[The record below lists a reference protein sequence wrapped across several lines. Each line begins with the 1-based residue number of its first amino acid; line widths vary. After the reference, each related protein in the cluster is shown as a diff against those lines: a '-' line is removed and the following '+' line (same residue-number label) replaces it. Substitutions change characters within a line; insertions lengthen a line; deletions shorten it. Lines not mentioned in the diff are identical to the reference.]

1 MTRLRW
7 GLLGTARINRA
18 LIPALRASERSELAA
33 VASRDAAKGAAYA
46 REWGIPRVLGYE
58 EMLADPGVD
67 VVYVPLP
74 NSLHAE
80 WTMRAA
86 RAGKHVLCEKPLA
99 ITVEEVDAV
108 AAAAREAGVVVAEGF
123 MYRHH
128 PQTRRVKE
136 LVDGGT
142 IGAVKLVRGAFTFDL
157 TREGD
162 VRLEPSLGG
171 GSLWDVGCYPVS
183 YARHLLGAEPVEA
196 FGWQAAG
203 ANGIDEGFY
212 GQLRF
217 GPDVFAQ
224 FDSGFRAAFRTRLE
238 VVGRAGTIVVPR
250 PFKPT
255 AHESILLTRGD
266 RTEEVAVTGPAE
278 LYLGE
283 VEDMADAVLLGR
295 PPAISLAESRG
306 NVAALTALYQS
317 ARAAM
322 PVAVDGGPTPRHR

>member
-1 MTRLRW
+1 MKRLRW

-33 VASRDAAKGAAYA
+33 VASRERDKGAAYA
-46 REWGIPRVLGYE
+46 RQWGIPRVLGYE
-58 EMLADPGVD
+58 EMLADAAID

-80 WTMRAA
+80 WTARAA

-99 ITVEEVDAV
+99 LTVEEVDAV
-108 AAAAREAGVVVAEGF
+108 AAAARASGVVVAEAF

-136 LVDGGT
+136 LVEQ
-142 IGAVKLVRGAFTFDL
+142 GAVGDVKLVRGAFTFDL

-162 VRLEPSLGG
+162 VRLAPSLGG
-171 GSLWDVGCYPVS
+171 GSLWDVGCYPVN
-183 YARHLLGAEPVEA
+183 YARYLVGAEPREA
-196 FGWQAAG
+196 FGWQAVAPS
-203 ANGIDEGFY
+203 GIDEGFY

-217 GPDVFAQ
+217 SPEVYAQ

-238 VVGRAGTIVVPR
+238 VVGRAGTIVVHR

-255 AHESILLTRGD
+255 PQETILLTRGD
-266 RTEEVAVTGPAE
+266 QTEEIEVKGPAE

-283 VEDMADAVLLGR
+283 VEDMADAVLLAR
-295 PPAISLAESRG
+295 PPAIPLADSRG
-306 NVAALTALYQS
+306 NVAALTALYRS
-317 ARAAM
+317 AREGRAI
-322 PVAVDGGPTPRHR
+322 AVTP

>member
-1 MTRLRW
+1 VKRLRW

-18 LIPALRASERSELAA
+18 IIPALRVSERSELAA
-33 VASRDAAKGAAYA
+33 VASRQPDKGAAYA

-58 EMLADPGVD
+58 EMLADAGID
-67 VVYVPLP
+67 VIYIPLP

-80 WTMRAA
+80 WTIRAA

-99 ITVEEVDAV
+99 LSVEEVDAV
-108 AAAAREAGVVVAEGF
+108 AAAARAAGVVVAEAF

-128 PQTRRVKE
+128 PQTRRLKE
-136 LVDGGT
+136 LVES
-142 IGAVKLVRGAFTFDL
+142 GAVGPVKLVRSAFTFDL
-157 TREGD
+157 TREAD
-162 VRLEPSLGG
+162 VRLASALGG

-183 YARHLLGAEPVEA
+183 IARHLLGVEPVEA
-196 FGWQAAG
+196 FGWQAVG
-203 ANGIDEGFY
+203 QTGIDEGFY

-238 VVGRAGTIVVPR
+238 VVGRAGTLVVPR

-255 AHESILLTRGD
+255 PQEAILLTRGD
-266 RTEEVAVTGPAE
+266 KTEEIAVGGPSE

-295 PPAISLAESRG
+295 APAVSLAESRG
-306 NVAALTALYQS
+306 NVAALVALYAS
-317 ARAAM
+317 ARAAR
-322 PVAVDGGPTPRHR
+322 PVAVAGSRG

>member
-1 MTRLRW
+1 MKRLRF

-18 LIPALRASERSELAA
+18 LIPALRASERADLSA
-33 VASRDAAKGAAYA
+33 VASRDRDKGAAYA
-46 REWGIPRVLGYE
+46 REWTIPRVLGYE
-58 EMLADPGVD
+58 EMLADPAID

-80 WTMRAA
+80 WTIRAA

-99 ITVEEVDAV
+99 LTVAEIDAV
-108 AAAAREAGVVVAEGF
+108 EAAARAAGVVVAEAF

-128 PQTRRVKE
+128 PQTRKVKE
-136 LVDGGT
+136 LVDGGA

-162 VRLEPSLGG
+162 VRLVPGLGG

-183 YARHLLGAEPVEA
+183 FARYLLGAEPTEA
-196 FGWQAAG
+196 FGWQAVGSAG
-203 ANGIDEGFY
+203 VDEGFY

-217 GPDVFAQ
+217 APDVFAQ
-224 FDSGFRAAFRTRLE
+224 FDSGFRVAFRTRLE
-238 VVGRAGTIVVPR
+238 VVGRAGTIVVHR

-255 AHESILLTRGD
+255 PQESILLTRGD
-266 RTEEVAVTGPAE
+266 RTEEIPVTGPSE

-283 VEDMADAVLLGR
+283 VEDLADAIQQGR
-295 PPAISLAESRG
+295 QPTVTLAESRG
-306 NVAALTALYQS
+306 NVASLCALYRS
-317 ARAAM
+317 AREGR
-322 PVAVDGGPTPRHR
+322 PVALAGGHA

>member
-1 MTRLRW
+1 MRKLRW

-18 LIPALRASERSELAA
+18 LIPALRGSERCLLAA
-33 VASRDAAKGAAYA
+33 VASRQPDKGAAYA

-58 EMLADPGVD
+58 EMLDDRAID
-67 VVYVPLP
+67 VVYIPLP

-80 WTMRAA
+80 WTVRAA

-99 ITVEEVDAV
+99 LSVEDVDAV
-108 AAAAREAGVVVAEGF
+108 EAAARAAGVVVTEGF

-136 LVDGGT
+136 LVQS
-142 IGAVKLVRGAFTFDL
+142 GAVGEVKLVRGAFTFDL
-157 TREGD
+157 TREAD
-162 VRLEPSLGG
+162 VRLAASLGG
-171 GSLWDVGCYPVS
+171 GSLWDVGCYPVG
-183 YARHLLGAEPVEA
+183 YARYLLGMEPAEA
-196 FGWQAAG
+196 FGWQAVG
-203 ANGIDEGFY
+203 PSGIDEGFY

-217 GPDVFAQ
+217 GPEVFAQ

-238 VVGRAGTIVVPR
+238 VVGRGGTIVVDR

-255 AHESILLTRGD
+255 PQESIHVTRGD
-266 RTEEVAVTGPAE
+266 QTEEVPVTGPPE

-306 NVAALTALYQS
+306 NVAALVALYRS
-317 ARAAM
+317 ARDSRPA
-322 PVAVDGGPTPRHR
+322 PVGLHA

>member
-1 MTRLRW
+1 MKRLRW

-18 LIPALRASERSELAA
+18 IIPALRASERSELVA
-33 VASRDAAKGAAYA
+33 VASRQPEKGADYA
-46 REWGIPRVLGYE
+46 REWGIPKVVGYE
-58 EMLADPGVD
+58 EMLADPGID

-80 WTMRAA
+80 WTIRAA

-99 ITVEEVDAV
+99 LSVEEVDAV
-108 AAAAREAGVVVAEGF
+108 AAASRSAGVVVAEGF

-128 PQTRRVKE
+128 PQTKRVKE
-136 LVDGGT
+136 LVES
-142 IGAVKLVRGAFTFDL
+142 GAVGPVKLVRGAFTFDL
-157 TREGD
+157 TRETD
-162 VRLEPSLGG
+162 VRLASALGG

-183 YARHLLGAEPVEA
+183 YARYLVGAEPAEA
-196 FGWQAAG
+196 FGWQAVG
-203 ANGIDEGFY
+203 PTGIDEGFY

-217 GPDVFAQ
+217 GPEVFAQ

-238 VVGRAGTIVVPR
+238 VVGRAGTLVVHR

-255 AHESILLTRGD
+255 PQESILVTRGD
-266 RTEEVAVTGPAE
+266 TTEELPVAGPSE

-306 NVAALTALYQS
+306 NVATLVALYQS
-317 ARAAM
+317 AREGRPAA
-322 PVAVDGGPTPRHR
+322 VAGSRG

>member
-18 LIPALRASERSELAA
+18 LIPALRASPGAELVA
-33 VASRDAAKGAAYA
+33 VASRDPDKGTAYA

-80 WTMRAA
+80 WTIRAA

-99 ITVEEVDAV
+99 LTVAEVDAV
-108 AAAAREAGVVVAEGF
+108 AAAARENRVVVAEAF

-136 LVDGGT
+136 LLDAGA
-142 IGAVKLVRGAFTFDL
+142 IGDVKLVRGAFTFDL

-162 VRLEPSLGG
+162 VRLTPSLGG

-183 YARHLLGAEPVEA
+183 YARYLLGAEPVEA
-196 FGWQAAG
+196 FGWQAVG
-203 ANGIDEGFY
+203 ESGIDEGFY

-217 GPDVFAQ
+217 GPGVYAQ

-238 VVGRAGTIVVPR
+238 VVGRKGSIVVHR

-255 AHESILLTRGD
+255 PRESVLLTRGD
-266 RTEEVAVTGPAE
+266 ETEEIAVSGPEE

-283 VEDMADAVLLGR
+283 VEDMADAVRHGR
-295 PPAISLAESRG
+295 PPAVSLAESRG
-306 NVAALTALYQS
+306 NVATLVALYQS
-317 ARAAM
+317 ARAGV
-322 PVAVDGGPTPRHR
+322 PVTLGRA

>member
-1 MTRLRW
+1 MAAVKRLRW

-18 LIPALRASERSELAA
+18 LIPALRASERSDLLA
-33 VASRDAAKGAAYA
+33 VASRDADKGAAHA

-58 EMLADPGVD
+58 EMLGDPAID
-67 VVYVPLP
+67 VVYIPLP

-80 WTMRAA
+80 WTVRAA

-99 ITVEEVDAV
+99 LTVEEVDAV
-108 AAAAREAGVVVAEGF
+108 AAAARATGVVVAEAF

-136 LVDGGT
+136 LVAAGA
-142 IGAVKLVRGAFTFDL
+142 IGDLKLVRGAFTFDL
-157 TREGD
+157 TRETD
-162 VRLEPSLGG
+162 VRLAASLGG

-183 YARHLLGAEPVEA
+183 YARYLVGAEPAEA
-196 FGWQAAG
+196 FGWQAVG
-203 ANGIDEGFY
+203 PSGIDEGFY

-238 VVGRAGTIVVPR
+238 VVGRAGAIVVDR

-255 AHESILLTRGD
+255 PQESIHLTRGD
-266 RTEEVAVTGPAE
+266 QTEEVPVSGPAE

-283 VEDMADAVLLGR
+283 VEDMADVVLLGR
-295 PPAISLAESRG
+295 PPSISLAESRG
-306 NVAALTALYQS
+306 NVAALVALYRS
-317 ARAAM
+317 AREGRPA
-322 PVAVDGGPTPRHR
+322 PVTRDG

>member
-18 LIPALRASERSELAA
+18 LIPALRASPRSELAA
-33 VASRDAAKGAAYA
+33 VASRDRHKGAAYA

-58 EMLADPGVD
+58 EMLADRGID
-67 VVYVPLP
+67 VVYIPLP

-80 WTMRAA
+80 WTIRAA
-86 RAGKHVLCEKPLA
+86 QAGKHVLCEKPLA
-99 ITVEEVDAV
+99 VTVEEVDAV
-108 AAAAREAGVVVAEGF
+108 AAAAGTHGVVVAEAF

-136 LVDGGT
+136 LVDEGA

-162 VRLEPSLGG
+162 VRLTPALGG
-171 GSLWDVGCYPVS
+171 GSLWDVGCYPVG
-183 YARHLLGAEPVEA
+183 YARYLLGAEPVEA
-196 FGWQAAG
+196 FGWQAVG
-203 ANGIDEGFY
+203 PSGIDEGFY

-238 VVGRAGTIVVPR
+238 VVGRAGTIVVER

-255 AHESILLTRGD
+255 PREAILLTRGD
-266 RTEEVAVTGPAE
+266 TTEEVEVTGPEE

-295 PPAISLAESRG
+295 PAAVSLAESRG
-306 NVAALTALYQS
+306 NVAALLALYQS
-317 ARAAM
+317 ARAGA
-322 PVAVDGGPTPRHR
+322 PVALARG

>member
-1 MTRLRW
+1 MARLRW

-18 LIPALRASERSELAA
+18 LIPALRASPRSELVA
-33 VASRDAAKGAAYA
+33 VASRQPDKGAVYA
-46 REWGIPRVLGYE
+46 REWQIPRVLGYE
-58 EMLADPGVD
+58 EMLADRGID
-67 VVYVPLP
+67 VVYIPLP

-80 WTMRAA
+80 WTARAA

-99 ITVEEVDAV
+99 LSVEEVDAV
-108 AAAAREAGVVVAEGF
+108 VAAARATGVVVAEGF

-136 LVDGGT
+136 LVDSGAV
-142 IGAVKLVRGAFTFDL
+142 GAVKLVRGAFTFDL
-157 TREGD
+157 TREVD
-162 VRLEPSLGG
+162 VRLTPALGG

-183 YARHLLGAEPVEA
+183 YARYLAGAEPAEA
-196 FGWQAAG
+196 FGWQAVG
-203 ANGIDEGFY
+203 PSGIDEGFY

-217 GPDVFAQ
+217 GPETFAQ

-238 VVGRAGTIVVPR
+238 VVGRAGTIVVHR

-255 AHESILLTRGD
+255 PQESILVTRGD
-266 RTEEVAVTGPAE
+266 VTEEVPVTGPAE

-306 NVAALTALYQS
+306 NVAALVALYRS
-317 ARAAM
+317 AREGRPAA
-322 PVAVDGGPTPRHR
+322 VGGSRG

>member
-1 MTRLRW
+1 MKRLRW

-18 LIPALRASERSELAA
+18 LIPALRASERSELTA
-33 VASRDAAKGAAYA
+33 VASRDADKGAAYA
-46 REWGIPRVLGYE
+46 REWGIPRVVGYE
-58 EMLADPGVD
+58 EMLADPAVD
-67 VVYVPLP
+67 VVYIPLP

-80 WTMRAA
+80 WTARAA

-99 ITVEEVDAV
+99 LSVEEVDAV
-108 AAAAREAGVVVAEGF
+108 EAAARATGVVVAEAF

-136 LVDGGT
+136 LVES
-142 IGAVKLVRGAFTFDL
+142 GAVGPVKLVRAAFTFDL
-157 TREGD
+157 TRETD
-162 VRLEPSLGG
+162 VRLTPALGG

-183 YARHLLGAEPVEA
+183 YARYLAGAEPVEA
-196 FGWQAAG
+196 FGWQAVG
-203 ANGIDEGFY
+203 PSGIDEGFY

-217 GPDVFAQ
+217 GRDVFAQ

-238 VVGRAGTIVVPR
+238 VVGRAGTIVVER

-255 AHESILLTRGD
+255 PQESVLLARGD
-266 RTEEVAVTGPAE
+266 RVEEIPVTGPSE

-306 NVAALTALYQS
+306 NVAALVALYRS
-317 ARAAM
+317 AREGH
-322 PVAVDGGPTPRHR
+322 AVDVGPR

>member
-33 VASRDAAKGAAYA
+33 VASRDAEKGAAYA

-58 EMLADPGVD
+58 QMLADPGID
-67 VVYVPLP
+67 VVYIPLP

-80 WTMRAA
+80 WTIRAA

-99 ITVEEVDAV
+99 LTVEDVDAV
-108 AAAAREAGVVVAEGF
+108 AAAARENQVVVAEAF

-136 LVDGGT
+136 LVAAGA
-142 IGAVKLVRGAFTFDL
+142 IGEVKLVRGAFTFDL
-157 TREGD
+157 NREGD
-162 VRLEPSLGG
+162 VRLAPALGG
-171 GSLWDVGCYPVS
+171 GSLWDVGCYPVG
-183 YARHLLGAEPVEA
+183 YARYLLGAEPIEA
-196 FGWQAAG
+196 FGWQAVG
-203 ANGIDEGFY
+203 PSGIDEGFY

-217 GPDVFAQ
+217 GPDTYAQ

-238 VVGRAGTIVVPR
+238 VVGRGGSIVVHR

-255 AHESILLTRGD
+255 PAEAILLTRD
-266 RTEEVAVTGPAE
+266 DHTEEIAVTGPTE

-283 VEDMADAVLLGR
+283 VEDMADAVRHGR
-295 PPAISLAESRG
+295 PPAVSLAESRG
-306 NVAALTALYQS
+306 NVGALVALYQS
-317 ARAAM
+317 ARTGA
-322 PVAVDGGPTPRHR
+322 PVTLLRG

>member
-1 MTRLRW
+1 MKQLRW

-18 LIPALRASERSELAA
+18 VIPALRASERSQLAA
-33 VASRDAAKGAAYA
+33 VASRERDKGAAYA
-46 REWGIPRVLGYE
+46 KEWGIPRVVGYE
-58 EMLADPGVD
+58 EMLADPGID
-67 VVYVPLP
+67 VVYIPLP

-80 WTMRAA
+80 WTIRAA

-99 ITVEEVDAV
+99 LTVEDVEAV
-108 AAAAREAGVVVAEGF
+108 AAAARAAGVVVAEAF

-136 LVDGGT
+136 LVDA
-142 IGAVKLVRGAFTFDL
+142 GAVGPLKLVRGAFTFDL
-157 TREGD
+157 TREVD
-162 VRLEPSLGG
+162 VRLAADLGG

-183 YARHLLGAEPVEA
+183 YARYLVGAEPVEA
-196 FGWQAAG
+196 AGWQAVG
-203 ANGIDEGFY
+203 PSGIDEGFY

-217 GPDVFAQ
+217 GPEVFAQ

-238 VVGRAGTIVVPR
+238 VVGRQGTIVVHR

-255 AHESILLTRGD
+255 PQESILVTRGD
-266 RTEEVAVTGPAE
+266 QVEEVAVSGPGE

-295 PPAISLAESRG
+295 APRISLEESRG
-306 NVAALTALYQS
+306 NVATLVALY
-317 ARAAM
+317 RAARENRPV
-322 PVAVDGGPTPRHR
+322 PVAGGRA